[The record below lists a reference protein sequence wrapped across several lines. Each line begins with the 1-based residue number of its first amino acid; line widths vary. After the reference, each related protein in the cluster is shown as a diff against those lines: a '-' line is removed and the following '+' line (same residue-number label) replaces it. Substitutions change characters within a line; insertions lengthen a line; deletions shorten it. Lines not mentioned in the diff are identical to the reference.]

1 VIEMGRPKTLRESLP
16 GLGRLLR
23 RCWPYLRRERP
34 LIIVSFLA
42 LYGEIAFRLL
52 EPWPL
57 KLVLDRVLRTAHV
70 HGVARL
76 RFLEALDPATLLA
89 VAAALVIVFAGLRA
103 LAAYYSTIGFALVG
117 NRVLTAVRNELYSQL
132 QRLSL
137 SFHNRART
145 GDLVMR
151 VIGDVGVLQD
161 VAVTAFLPGLANALT
176 IVGMAAVMLSL
187 NAPLALLALATG
199 PLFLVST
206 ARRSRRIHETAR
218 QQRRQQGAMAA
229 AAAESIGAVKVIR
242 ALSLEG
248 TFAQA
253 FTRQNRKNLATG
265 AYATRLS
272 AGLER
277 TVDLLIALGTAL
289 VLWFGARFVLHGA
302 MTPGDLIVFLAY
314 VKNAFRPVKDAA
326 KYTGRL
332 ARASAAGERVLDLL
346 DRTPDVRDLPGAVP
360 APALRGAVRFEG
372 VHFAYEPGRPA
383 LEQIDCDIEPGRRVA
398 LVGPSGSGK
407 STFASLVLR
416 LYDPTAGRVL
426 VDARDVREYTLAS
439 LRAQMSVVLQD
450 SLLFAATVRDNI
462 AYGAPGASPEAIEA
476 AARLANAAGFIE
488 ALPQGYDTVLG
499 ERGVTLSHGQRQRI
513 AIARAAIRQA
523 PILILDEPT
532 TGLDKQNERAVIEA
546 LERVAAG
553 RTTLLITHEPRLA
566 ARADLILYLEDGR
579 VQERGT
585 PAELLQLDGRY
596 AAIHRLQRAA
606 PGSGKQSERYD
617 VAPVPAPAPAT
628 G

>member
-1 VIEMGRPKTLRESLP
+1 M
-16 GLGRLLR
+16 
-23 RCWPYLRRERP
+23 
-34 LIIVSFLA
+34 FA
-42 LYGEIAFRLL
+42 LYAEIGMRLL

-57 KLVLDRVLRTAHV
+57 KWVLDRIAAVTRHRGPRLPVLD
-70 HGVARL
+70 
-76 RFLEALDPATLLA
+76 ALDPATLLA
-89 VAAALVIVFAGLRA
+89 VSALAVIVFAGLRA
-103 LAAYYSTIGFALVG
+103 LAAYYNTVGFALIG
-117 NRVLTAVRNELYSQL
+117 NRVLTAVRIESSGQL

-137 SFHNRART
+137 SFHNRARS
-145 GDLVMR
+145 GDLLLR
-151 VIGDVGVLQD
+151 VTGDVGFLQD
-161 VAVTAFLPGLANALT
+161 VAVTGLLPLLANALT
-176 IVGMAAVMLSL
+176 LVGMAAVMLSL
-187 NAPLALLALATG
+187 NAPLTLIALATG
-199 PLFLVST
+199 PLFWVST
-206 ARRSRRIHETAR
+206 ARLSRRIRETAR
-218 QQRRQQGAMAA
+218 RQRQQEGAMAA
-229 AAAESIGAVKVIR
+229 TAAESIGAVKVIH

-253 FTRQNRKNLATG
+253 FTGQSRKNLATG
-265 AYATRLS
+265 VRATRLS

-277 TVDLLIALGTAL
+277 TVDLLIAVATAA
-289 VLWFGARFVLHGA
+289 VLWFGARSALRGV
-302 MTPGDLIVFLAY
+302 MTPGDLVVFLAY
-314 VKNAFRPVKDAA
+314 LKNAFRPVRDFV

-332 ARASAAGERVLDLL
+332 AKASAAGERVLDLL

-360 APALRGAVRFEG
+360 APALRGAVRFDG
-372 VHFAYEPGRPA
+372 VSFSYEPGLPA
-383 LEQIDCDIEPGRRVA
+383 LEQIDCVVQPGQGVA

-407 STFASLVLR
+407 STFVSLILR

-426 VDARDVREYTLAS
+426 IDGRDIREYTLAS

-566 ARADLILYLEDGR
+566 ARADLILYLEAGR

-617 VAPVPAPAPAT
+617 VAPARAPAPAT

>member
-1 VIEMGRPKTLRESLP
+1 MGRPKTLRESLP

-89 VAAALVIVFAGLRA
+89 VAAVAVIVFAGLRA

-332 ARASAAGERVLDLL
+332 ARASAGESACSISS
-346 DRTPDVRDLPGAVP
+346 TALPTCGISP
-360 APALRGAVRFEG
+360 APCPRRPCAARCGSRACTSRTSRGGRRWSRSTATSSRGGASLSWGRPEAVSPHSRASCSGCTTPPRGACWSTR
-372 VHFAYEPGRPA
+372 ATCASTRS
-383 LEQIDCDIEPGRRVA
+383 RR
-398 LVGPSGSGK
+398 S
-407 STFASLVLR
+407 
-416 LYDPTAGRVL
+416 
-426 VDARDVREYTLAS
+426 AR
-439 LRAQMSVVLQD
+439 
-450 SLLFAATVRDNI
+450 
-462 AYGAPGASPEAIEA
+462 
-476 AARLANAAGFIE
+476 
-488 ALPQGYDTVLG
+488 
-499 ERGVTLSHGQRQRI
+499 
-513 AIARAAIRQA
+513 
-523 PILILDEPT
+523 
-532 TGLDKQNERAVIEA
+532 K
-546 LERVAAG
+546 
-553 RTTLLITHEPRLA
+553 
-566 ARADLILYLEDGR
+566 
-579 VQERGT
+579 
-585 PAELLQLDGRY
+585 
-596 AAIHRLQRAA
+596 
-606 PGSGKQSERYD
+606 
-617 VAPVPAPAPAT
+617 
-628 G
+628 